1 MGFFAKGLLFS
12 NILETLRQNRFCH
25 VESSLPEPVFN
36 AINYDLGQVIR
47 KEDVYLNST
56 TRLVHQAKA
65 LRFHTDQP
73 YVDIIAWQCL
83 EPDPRGPTVLL
94 DADKILRL
102 FDPEKL
108 KILLRAVAMYPNP
121 DNLSEACPERVI
133 RIEEGYL
140 KLYFITFRGAKGMI
154 PEVQKVW
161 EEFVEF
167 VETEGPKHAF
177 EVTLKKGECL
187 FLHNKSFFHA
197 RPALDPKTQRRLRRV
212 WIRSSLV
219 KGLRADAYPALA
231 ETDLDDIALPFTAR
245 EPSHDTHPL

>member
-1 MGFFAKGLLFS
+1 
-12 NILETLRQNRFCH
+12 
-25 VESSLPEPVFN
+25 
-36 AINYDLGQVIR
+36 
-47 KEDVYLNST
+47 
-56 TRLVHQAKA
+56 
-65 LRFHTDQP
+65 
-73 YVDIIAWQCL
+73 
-83 EPDPRGPTVLL
+83 
-94 DADKILRL
+94 
-102 FDPEKL
+102 
-108 KILLRAVAMYPNP
+108 
-121 DNLSEACPERVI
+121 
-133 RIEEGYL
+133 
-140 KLYFITFRGAKGMI
+140 MI

-219 KGLRADAYPALA
+219 KGLRANAYPALA